1 MKKYIPKPGVPNP
14 TPAPGAKK
22 GDGRVYAG
30 GPGFADLNPRLKPK
44 PSPKPKPNPKPKP
57 KNSQVSDEEIMP
69 KKFPKPKGNRLRMLE
84 EINRMNGGQV
94 TRNMIIKKKKPA
106 TGGR

>member
-14 TPAPGAKK
+14 TPAPGANK

-44 PSPKPKPNPKPKP
+44 PTPKPTPKPKRSK
-57 KNSQVSDEEIMP
+57 VSDEEIMP

-84 EINRMNGGQV
+84 EINRMNEAQI
-94 TRNMIIKKKKPA
+94 TRNMPIKKKKPA